1 MFFFYICIQ
10 LIDKLLREFAK
21 ENFGDRERSY
31 FPVVHG
37 RTQDIKLLTLVVN
50 KPTTSDQEC
59 EVKPQRYTV
68 LAELGRYAA
77 EENAEEFEAMMK
89 KHFVKEDCGILPE
102 GENEDDKGAGR

>member
-1 MFFFYICIQ
+1 M
-10 LIDKLLREFAK
+10 IDKLLREFAK
-21 ENFGDRERSY
+21 ENFGDQEGSY

-50 KPTTSDQEC
+50 KPTRSDQEC
-59 EVKPQRYTV
+59 EVKPQRCTV
-68 LAELGRYAA
+68 LAELRRYAA

-89 KHFVKEDCGILPE
+89 KHIVKEDCGILPE